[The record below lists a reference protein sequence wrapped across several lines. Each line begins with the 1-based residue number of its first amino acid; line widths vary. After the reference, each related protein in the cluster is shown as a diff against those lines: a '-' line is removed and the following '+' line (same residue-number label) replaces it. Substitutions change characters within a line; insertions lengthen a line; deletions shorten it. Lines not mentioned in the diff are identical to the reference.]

1 MTTWTTCCF
10 KLFSVDFCA
19 HWLVHQNDP
28 VDLSIFQALMILEM
42 GFLIKQ
48 DHMGRMLAQCMQRP
62 GIDPWLHILLQKGER
77 FGVRTGA
84 F

>member
-1 MTTWTTCCF
+1 
-10 KLFSVDFCA
+10 
-19 HWLVHQNDP
+19 
-28 VDLSIFQALMILEM
+28 MILEM

-62 GIDPWLHILLQKGER
+62 GIDPWLHILLSR
-77 FGVRTGA
+77 TFWYLFNLISDFGVSDLESGRKSA